1 MTVGGAASDLRAAS
15 PRVTVITVF
24 HDARAYLE
32 EAVASIRTQTFPDW
46 ELLLVDDGSGDGS
59 RAIAKSLA
67 AEDTRRIRVLQH
79 PGRSNRGI
87 SASRSLGVAEA
98 RGEFL
103 AFLDADDVYLP
114 DRLARHVE
122 QLDRHADVALVQSRV
137 EFWHSWQAGVA
148 GVRDDSLE
156 TAPPLPS
163 GQPIDPPHLLVLLL
177 RSKGYTVPAVC
188 SLTIRTRE
196 VRRVGG
202 FEASFRTAYE
212 DQVLLAKLYSQCRTL
227 VLDEVLARYRQH
239 AASVVHQLEREG
251 TYVPGWPNP
260 AERAFLDW
268 LQQYIGASD
277 CGSTALRE
285 ALREARQPYEHPWA
299 WRLAHL
305 PALLVR
311 AARRA
316 AQRVLPS
323 ALLAPILEQRRRQKE
338 ESAARRA
345 RAEGRRL
352 EQDLDL
358 NVRPGREGRP

>member
-1 MTVGGAASDLRAAS
+1 MNVGEPGSVPAAS
-15 PRVTVITVF
+15 PRVTVIMVF
-24 HDARAYLE
+24 HDARRFID
-32 EAVASIRTQTFPDW
+32 EAVASIRAQTFPGW
-46 ELLLVDDGSGDGS
+46 ELLLVDDGSRDGS
-59 RAIAKSLA
+59 REIAESLA
-67 AEDTRRIRVLQH
+67 AVDAARMRVLQH
-79 PGRSNRGI
+79 PGRCNLGI
-87 SASRSLGVAEA
+87 SASRSLGVSEA

-137 EFWHSWQAGVA
+137 QFWHSWQPGVA
-148 GVRDDSLE
+148 GAREDSLE
-156 TAPPLPS
+156 PGLPMS
-163 GQPIDPPHLLVLLL
+163 PGQPIDPPHLLVLLL

-196 VRRVGG
+196 VRSVGG

-212 DQVLLAKLYSQCRTL
+212 DQVLLAKLYAQCRTL

-239 AASVVHQLEREG
+239 SASVVHQLEREG

-268 LQQYIGASD
+268 LQRYIDTSARE
-277 CGSTALRE
+277 STALRD
-285 ALREARQPYEHPWA
+285 ALRAARLPYEHPWA
-299 WRLAHL
+299 WRLSNL
-305 PALLVR
+305 PALSIR

-323 ALLAPILEQRRRQKE
+323 ALLAPILDLRRRQKE
-338 ESAARRA
+338 GAAARRA
-345 RAEGRRL
+345 GAAGRRL
-352 EQDLDL
+352 EQDLKS
-358 NVRPGREGRP
+358 RPGREGRT

>member
-1 MTVGGAASDLRAAS
+1 MTAGEAQRDIPPAS
-15 PRVTVITVF
+15 PRVTVIMVF
-24 HDARAYLE
+24 HDARQYLE
-32 EAVASIRTQTFPDW
+32 EAVASIRTQTFQDW

-59 RAIAKSLA
+59 REIAQSLA
-67 AEDTRRIRVLQH
+67 AVDTGRIRVLQH
-79 PGRSNRGI
+79 PGRCNLGI
-87 SASRSLGVAEA
+87 SASRSLGVSQAS
-98 RGEFL
+98 GEFL

-122 QLDRHADVALVQSRV
+122 QLDRNADVALVQSRV
-137 EFWHSWQAGVA
+137 EFWHSWQADVA
-148 GVRDDSLE
+148 AAREDRLE
-156 TAPPLPS
+156 PGLPLPS

-239 AASVVHQLEREG
+239 PASVVHQLEREG

-268 LQQYIGASD
+268 LQTYIDASA
-277 CGSTALRE
+277 CESPALRD

-299 WRLAHL
+299 WRLTHL
-305 PALLVR
+305 PALSTR
-311 AARRA
+311 AVRRA

-323 ALLAPILEQRRRQKE
+323 ALLAPVLDLRRRQKE
-338 ESAARRA
+338 RAAARRA

-352 EQDLDL
+352 EQDLDA
-358 NVRPGREGRP
+358 RPTRESRS

>member
-1 MTVGGAASDLRAAS
+1 MPVAS
-15 PRVTVITVF
+15 PRVTVIMVF
-24 HDARAYLE
+24 HDARRFLE
-32 EAVASIRTQTFPDW
+32 EAVASIRAQTFPDW

-59 RAIAKSLA
+59 RHIAESLA
-67 AEDTRRIRVLQH
+67 AVDTRRIRVLQH
-79 PGRSNRGI
+79 PGRCNLGI
-87 SASRSLGVAEA
+87 SASRSLGVSRA

-114 DRLARHVE
+114 DRLAHHVE
-122 QLDRHADVALVQSRV
+122 QLDRNADVALVQSRV
-137 EFWHSWQAGVA
+137 VFWHSWEAGGPGAREDRPEPV
-148 GVRDDSLE
+148 
-156 TAPPLPS
+156 PPLPT
-163 GQPIDPPHLLVLLL
+163 GQPIDPPQLLVLLL

-239 AASVVHQLEREG
+239 SASVVHRLEREG
-251 TYVPGWPNP
+251 TYVPGWPNA

-268 LQQYIGASD
+268 LQRYVETSA
-277 CGSTALRE
+277 CKSTALRD
-285 ALREARQPYEHPWA
+285 ALRAARQPYEHPWA
-299 WRLAHL
+299 WRLANL
-305 PALLVR
+305 PALSIR

-316 AQRVLPS
+316 AQRMLPS
-323 ALLAPILEQRRRQKE
+323 ALLAPILDFRRRQKE
-338 ESAARRA
+338 EAAGRRA

-352 EQDLDL
+352 AQDPEAQ
-358 NVRPGREGRP
+358 PGREGRT